1 MNTRA
6 FVLKTEGSLVW
17 LAAEPE
23 SCSICSAD
31 GVKRSSCDACELHT
45 LPPFTAKNT
54 RGLDLKPG
62 MKVAAAFPQGRALA
76 QGAASFGIPIAA
88 ALIGYIAAPA
98 APLAAKPAITLA
110 ALLAAA
116 IAVCALSSVI
126 KKRFPQ
132 IYGEMEIIEILER
145 PTVRFFPRAASG
157 KSGELSQSPWHSG

>member
-1 MNTRA
+1 MRVNTKA
-6 FVLKTEGSLVW
+6 IVLKTEGSLVW

-31 GVKRSSCDACELHT
+31 GIKSSSCDGCELHT

-54 RGLDLKPG
+54 RGLDIRSG
-62 MKVAAAFPQGRALA
+62 MKVLAAFPQGRALA

-88 ALIGYIAAPA
+88 AIIGYLAAPA
-98 APLAAKPAITLA
+98 NPLAAKPATALA

-116 IAVCALSSVI
+116 LAVCALSSII

-145 PTVRFFPRAASG
+145 PAARLFPQAAS
-157 KSGELSQSPWHSG
+157 ELRDER